1 MRILIALLLI
11 AAAAPVSAA
20 ETPASETPG
29 SEPQT
34 CLANRDIQARRMTAE
49 QGYYV
54 RTSKGWWHNLG
65 PSCSA
70 YGRNRALI
78 TRTLNNQQCRGD
90 VVTVVDPFSR
100 IEFGA
105 CALGAWQQVDKAEV
119 PPAKAK

>member
-11 AAAAPVSAA
+11 ATAAPVSASDTA
-20 ETPASETPG
+20 G
-29 SEPQT
+29 SEPQI
-34 CLANRDIQARRMTAE
+34 CLANRDIKARRMTAE

-78 TRTLNNQQCRGD
+78 TQSLNNQQCRGD
-90 VVTVVDPFSR
+90 VMTVVDPFSR
-100 IEFGA
+100 IEFGG
-105 CALGAWQQVDKAEV
+105 CALGAWQQVAKAEV
-119 PPAKAK
+119 PPAKAR